1 MKKIKKQSL
10 MPLIISAFLVSSNV
24 ILKQL
29 SFVNDLFY
37 GLIYGG
43 AFGLLVIS
51 IMIQV
56 KSNKKGVV

>member
-1 MKKIKKQSL
+1 MKKNKKQSL
-10 MPLIISAFLVSSNV
+10 MPLLIGAFLVSSNV
-24 ILKQL
+24 ILKQF
-29 SFVNDLFY
+29 SVVKDLFY

-56 KSNKKGVV
+56 RSNKKGVV